1 MVSFKAI
8 SRPKTRPV
16 TSPARVFI
24 TLWRVIGSVRHS
36 QPRAQGITLHQAGSL
51 ERLWL
56 VAWYKAVL
64 QKWFSCILLA
74 SQMTSEDTEPGGA
87 MKTNACFLLVKI
99 RWPVPSASQ
108 TLLELCFLLWHCH
121 FSTAPRFYEAI
132 MLSYRD
138 SHTQWPAVPAGHPIC
153 SLSRIP
159 LCPSTCS
166 AVQEQMCRVKI
177 HFFFYNTLA
186 LKPISL
192 LWILI
197 SSVFACLSFTLCTI
211 SLSYKTL
218 CCFPFSC
225 SFDWKCYVMIPVNCL
240 TWHEQSDSI
249 HRFLCC
255 DTKTDGNQWNWF
267 VLSLHAPQN
276 GSRECLTVT
285 AFSSECASLQNVY
298 MLLQYMLYCVHQAN
312 TVWLHHQ

>member
-1 MVSFKAI
+1 MVPFKAI

-24 TLWRVIGSVRHS
+24 TLWRVIGSVQHS
-36 QPRAQGITLHQAGSL
+36 QPRAQGITLHQARSL

-121 FSTAPRFYEAI
+121 FNTAPRFYEAI

-159 LCPSTCS
+159 LYLSACS
-166 AVQEQMCRVKI
+166 VVQDQMCTFKI
-177 HFFFYNTLA
+177 HLPVFELY
-186 LKPISL
+186 
-192 LWILI
+192 
-197 SSVFACLSFTLCTI
+197 SVTI
-211 SLSYKTL
+211 SLSYKTVFF
-218 CCFPFSC
+218 FPFC
-225 SFDWKCYVMIPVNCL
+225 TVL
-240 TWHEQSDSI
+240 T
-249 HRFLCC
+249 
-255 DTKTDGNQWNWF
+255 
-267 VLSLHAPQN
+267 
-276 GSRECLTVT
+276 GSVT
-285 AFSSECASLQNVY
+285 
-298 MLLQYMLYCVHQAN
+298 
-312 TVWLHHQ
+312 

>member
-108 TLLELCFLLWHCH
+108 MLLELCFLLWHCH

-177 HFFFYNTLA
+177 LFFLQYISTQANFPVVNFNFISFCLFELYSVYNF
-186 LKPISL
+186 PIIQNLVLFPLFMQFWLEVLRNDPSKLSDLTRTKRFHPPLSL
-192 LWILI
+192 LW
-197 SSVFACLSFTLCTI
+197 
-211 SLSYKTL
+211 
-218 CCFPFSC
+218 
-225 SFDWKCYVMIPVNCL
+225 
-240 TWHEQSDSI
+240 H
-249 HRFLCC
+249 
-255 DTKTDGNQWNWF
+255 
-267 VLSLHAPQN
+267 
-276 GSRECLTVT
+276 
-285 AFSSECASLQNVY
+285 
-298 MLLQYMLYCVHQAN
+298 
-312 TVWLHHQ
+312 